1 MRIDYRIDHPVR
13 LEACFEVNGF
23 TVLLGQSGEGKTT
36 LLRAIAGLLPAY
48 GEPFGGMP
56 PQHRAIGYLPQGYA
70 LFPHLRAW
78 ENVAFALS
86 GPRRRAQALE
96 LLARVQ
102 LAHVADAYPSALSGG
117 QQQRVALARALARKP
132 QLLLLDEPTSA
143 LDAAT
148 RDEVMAELIS
158 ETHDFGLPTLAVS
171 HDPHLALLADH
182 VAVMSGRRIA
192 QEGAPAD
199 VLARPN
205 GVAVARLLGHRNLF
219 TGRIDGHA
227 PQAGVTRLR
236 WDGAGAAVLHL
247 PLQPELAV
255 GQTVHWM
262 IAPQAV
268 ELATDTSA
276 TENRVTALVE
286 NLLNLGGHYQAALR
300 CGTEQ
305 LWLAVSSERVR
316 QHRLARGAQVVVTL
330 CRTGLLCWSRPA
342 DAAGPTGG
350 PGGPADT
357 SSSDTA
363 R

>member
-13 LEACFEVNGF
+13 LEARFDVIGF

-36 LLRAIAGLLPAY
+36 LLRAIAGLLPAQ

-102 LAHVADAYPSALSGG
+102 LAPVADAYPSALSGG

-171 HDPHLALLADH
+171 HDPHLAVLADH

-219 TGRIDGHA
+219 TGRIEGHA

-236 WDGAGAAVLHL
+236 W
-247 PLQPELAV
+247 E
-255 GQTVHWM
+255 
-262 IAPQAV
+262 
-268 ELATDTSA
+268 
-276 TENRVTALVE
+276 
-286 NLLNLGGHYQAALR
+286 
-300 CGTEQ
+300 
-305 LWLAVSSERVR
+305 
-316 QHRLARGAQVVVTL
+316 
-330 CRTGLLCWSRPA
+330 
-342 DAAGPTGG
+342 
-350 PGGPADT
+350 
-357 SSSDTA
+357 
-363 R
+363 